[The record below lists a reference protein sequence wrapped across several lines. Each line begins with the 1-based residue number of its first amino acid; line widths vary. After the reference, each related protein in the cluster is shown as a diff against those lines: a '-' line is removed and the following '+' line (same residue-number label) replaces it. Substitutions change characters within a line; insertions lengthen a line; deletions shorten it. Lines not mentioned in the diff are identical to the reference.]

1 MISLLLAV
9 RRNLQNLVRIL
20 KHETLRALL
29 FMLVIIVIGGVIF
42 FMNEEGMRFTEAL
55 YTSVVILLPTSL
67 EVGYTPNGGFAEIFI
82 LLYLLSGIGIM
93 LTLLLGGVSQLVK
106 KEKLDEEPEE

>member
-1 MISLLLAV
+1 MAV
-9 RRNLQNLVRIL
+9 RRNLSNLIRIL

-29 FMLVIIVIGGVIF
+29 FMLAVIIVGGVIF
-42 FMNEEGMRFTEAL
+42 FMKNVGMSFTHAL

-67 EVGYTPNGGFAEIFI
+67 EVDYTPSGAFAEMFM

-93 LTLLLGGVSQLVK
+93 LTLLLGGVTQLVK
-106 KEKLDEEPEE
+106 KEKLDEENN